1 MLAFHSLALW
11 RYFNWPIKSS
21 CKWFWK
27 GFFNVD
33 NVTRYKLYFPNFPD
47 IFQFILI
54 VNVECS
60 LSKFQVFGFLGNFPA
75 NSAFYSLPEV
85 WLNEKHVELLTESL
99 V

>member
-1 MLAFHSLALW
+1 M
-11 RYFNWPIKSS
+11 
-21 CKWFWK
+21 
-27 GFFNVD
+27 D

-47 IFQFILI
+47 NFHFILI

-85 WLNEKHVELLTESL
+85 WSNGKQNEKHVELLTESL